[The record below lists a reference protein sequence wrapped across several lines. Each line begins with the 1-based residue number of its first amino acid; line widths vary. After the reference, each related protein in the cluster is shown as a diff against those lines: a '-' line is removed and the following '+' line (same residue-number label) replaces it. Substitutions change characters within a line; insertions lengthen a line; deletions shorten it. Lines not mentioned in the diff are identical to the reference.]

1 MTAPKP
7 GGLYALRPV
16 LSNGSIL
23 GRETVTSMQRRVSSI
38 ATVAGVNGDL
48 FTWDEGLPSG
58 VLMQDG
64 VLKTPP
70 HSKRSSVG
78 VTDDGRIVVER
89 VAMLG
94 QWWGSSQRRPLTGL
108 NQRPGND
115 GVSLFTPAWGT
126 ATPAA
131 TGTVEVTLQPFP
143 PAAPFTDLTGVVT
156 QAKPGGSTPIPPDG
170 AVLVGRGTSAGRLA
184 AEAPVGQSLTA
195 RLILRPQWGGVTDAI
210 GGGPLIV
217 KDGVP
222 VFRALEDF
230 SSYQLSLRHP
240 RTGIGQRPDGS
251 LVFVAVDGRQP
262 GYSSGMTNFELA
274 QTLVRLGV
282 AQGSAL
288 DAGGSTTMA
297 FDGKLLNRPSDRPE
311 RAVSDS
317 LMVFYYGVHAP
328 PPTEQVLSP
337 NGDGLDELQSLSF
350 KLVRP
355 STVTASLVGPDRVP
369 RQTQTGERLPGVY
382 KLAWNGRT
390 PGGGRRSPGQVALGR
405 QRRRQSQ
412 PALGGRANL
421 LAQRDAGPPARLPP
435 SPARPPRGTAFRIGF
450 RLAAPARVRVMI
462 ETSTG
467 VRVRTVSNRFM
478 RAGTRRVV
486 WNGRYGNSVL
496 ARRGSYLVR
505 VLATNSY
512 GPTELTQRFSVRRP
526 AASPHESPVPA
537 AKATPTCGPPFR
549 TGGFASAGR
558 SPPGCGPDRGTGSE
572 VNATTLATVP
582 GSILS
587 SLTDALTS
595 LIGDHGLYAIFILML
610 VDAVL
615 PAASELVMVY
625 GGALAA
631 GAFVGQDVVLF
642 GETIEPGFW
651 AYFAVAMSGTL
662 GYTVGSLIGW
672 AIGLYAGRPFLEKHG
687 RWLHLGPDKLERA
700 DHWFERF
707 GDLTVF
713 VGPRAPGGP
722 VVHRDSGRDRAR
734 EADPLHGA
742 HLPRHGAVVLRPGR
756 HRLRLR
762 PQLRAV
768 PGGLALRRLC
778 GRSADRGRG
787 RLPVC
792 PLQEVV

>member
-1 MTAPKP
+1 MVKRVFVTAVLALVLPSAAGAAGRVVLTPGVTYEKQVQFTPHGPVTIHVMTAPKP
-7 GGLYALRPV
+7 GGLYSLRPV

-48 FTWDEGLPSG
+48 FTWNEGLPSG
-58 VLMQDG
+58 MLMQSG

-78 VTDDGRIVVER
+78 VTDDGRIIVER

-115 GVSLFTPAWGT
+115 GVSLFTPAWGST
-126 ATPAA
+126 TPAA
-131 TGTVEVTLQPFP
+131 TGTIEVTLQPFP

-156 QAKPGGSTPIPPDG
+156 QVKPGGSTPIPPDG

-184 AEAPVGQSLTA
+184 ADAPVGQSVTA

-222 VFRALEDF
+222 VFRALEEF
-230 SSYQLSLRHP
+230 SSSQLSLRHP
-240 RTGIGQRPDGS
+240 RTGVGQRQDGT

-328 PPTEQVLSP
+328 PPTEPVLSP
-337 NGDGLDELQSLSF
+337 NGDGLGEVQSLSF

-369 RQTQTGERLPGVY
+369 RETQTGERLPGLY
-382 KLAWNGRT
+382 RLTWNGRT
-390 PGGGRRSPGQVALGR
+390 SGGPLERQGRWRWVVNSVDNLSQHSVAERTFWLNATLGHLR
-405 QRRRQSQ
+405 VSHRVLSVRR
-412 PALGGRANL
+412 
-421 LAQRDAGPPARLPP
+421 
-435 SPARPPRGTAFRIGF
+435 RGTAFRVGF

-478 RAGTRRVV
+478 RAGTRKVV
-486 WNGRYGNSVL
+486 WNGRYGNGIL
-496 ARRGSYLVR
+496 ARRGGYLVR

-512 GPTELTQRFSVRRP
+512 GPTELTQRFSVRR
-526 AASPHESPVPA
+526 
-537 AKATPTCGPPFR
+537 
-549 TGGFASAGR
+549 TGR
-558 SPPGCGPDRGTGSE
+558 
-572 VNATTLATVP
+572 
-582 GSILS
+582 
-587 SLTDALTS
+587 
-595 LIGDHGLYAIFILML
+595 
-610 VDAVL
+610 
-615 PAASELVMVY
+615 
-625 GGALAA
+625 
-631 GAFVGQDVVLF
+631 
-642 GETIEPGFW
+642 
-651 AYFAVAMSGTL
+651 
-662 GYTVGSLIGW
+662 
-672 AIGLYAGRPFLEKHG
+672 
-687 RWLHLGPDKLERA
+687 
-700 DHWFERF
+700 
-707 GDLTVF
+707 
-713 VGPRAPGGP
+713 
-722 VVHRDSGRDRAR
+722 
-734 EADPLHGA
+734 
-742 HLPRHGAVVLRPGR
+742 
-756 HRLRLR
+756 
-762 PQLRAV
+762 
-768 PGGLALRRLC
+768 
-778 GRSADRGRG
+778 
-787 RLPVC
+787 
-792 PLQEVV
+792 